1 MDPISAWATAAGL
14 SWASGIRLYAVLF
27 ICGGLH
33 ALGWI
38 ELPAAL
44 RVLAEPPVLVV
55 SGCLL
60 CVEFLADKLP
70 FFDSV
75 WDSIHTFIRVPA
87 GALLAAGVFG
97 PDHAPAAIAAGLLGG
112 TLATGSHLTKAGGRM
127 LLNAS
132 PEPVSNWT
140 ASFTEDAL
148 VPAALLL
155 TFKYP
160 LVLLGLVLV
169 FTALTVWLAPK
180 LVRAIYSFIVRL
192 GRRTR
197 PDRSS

>member
-27 ICGGLH
+27 ICGAAH

-44 RVLAEPPVLVV
+44 QVLADPLPLAV
-55 SGCLL
+55 SGGLL
-60 CVEFLADKLP
+60 AIEFLADKVPVLDSLW
-70 FFDSV
+70 DSV
-75 WDSIHTFIRVPA
+75 HTFIRLPA
-87 GALLAAGVFG
+87 AAMLAAGVFG
-97 PDHAPAAIAAGLLGG
+97 PDNAPAAIAAALLGG
-112 TLATGSHLTKAGGRM
+112 TLAAGSHLTKAGGRM
-127 LLNAS
+127 ILNSS

-148 VPAALLL
+148 VPATLLI

-160 LVLLGLVLV
+160 LVLLALIVL
-169 FTALTVWLAPK
+169 FTSLTVWLAPK
-180 LVRAIYSFIVRL
+180 LVRAIYSVVNRL
-192 GRRTR
+192 GGSTRANRRN
-197 PDRSS
+197 